1 MQKNI
6 FIPSRIKQIREAHN
20 LQATQLSLIFGKE
33 RTAFAQIE
41 LGRMKLPQDFLI
53 EIADFFAVSL
63 DWLTGRTETPY
74 VSEVIERLE
83 HDLYDLFKSI
93 SLSNKEELIYFK
105 AALLSYF
112 TVDYFKYSGGYDLE
126 QRANVIYALNFWK
139 YVAIKLNNYGFN
151 SQEIS
156 LPKVLNQIEFHQI
169 EFGDTGMFSSK
180 RAATAFITL
189 CNQCIAMLDK
199 ARLQVSSVE
208 FKVLMEHI
216 EKNKPS
222 AE

>member
-1 MQKNI
+1 MQTNI
-6 FIPSRIKQIREAHN
+6 YIAERVRHLRESYS
-20 LQATQLSLIFGKE
+20 LSSGQLSSIFGKE
-33 RTAFAQIE
+33 RKAFTHIE
-41 LGRMKLPQDFLI
+41 LGTTKLSQDFLI

-74 VSEVIERLE
+74 SNEVIERLE
-83 HDLYDLFKSI
+83 RDLYDLFTSI
-93 SLSNKEELIYFK
+93 SLSNKKELIYFK

-112 TVDYFKYSGGYDLE
+112 TVDYFKYSGQYDLE

-139 YVAIKLNNYGFN
+139 YVAIQLDSAGFN

-156 LPKVLNQIEFHQI
+156 LPEALHQIEFHQI
-169 EFGDTGMFSSK
+169 EFGDAGMFSSK
-180 RAATAFITL
+180 RAATAFIAL
-189 CNQCIAMLDK
+189 CNQCIAILDK